1 MEKIHLIN
9 DEGDKKEVSYQE
21 LNELNKESGYYHDID
36 WYLNNGYSLV
46 DDVIKEFKERISNSE
61 TSL

>member
-21 LNELNKESGYYHDID
+21 LNELNKVGGYYHDID